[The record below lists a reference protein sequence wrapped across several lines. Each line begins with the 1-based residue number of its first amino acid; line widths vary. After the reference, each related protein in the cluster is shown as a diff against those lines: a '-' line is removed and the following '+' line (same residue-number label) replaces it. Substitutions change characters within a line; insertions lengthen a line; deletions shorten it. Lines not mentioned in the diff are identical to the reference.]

1 LSSFLAIVMWILRH
15 IILHALYSSAQ
26 PVVLEQSNLYFSI
39 TLFTYPLIALILAA
53 SGILRGAGDMKTPM
67 KVNIMMNIANI
78 IFSYVLVYGIE
89 IPFIHIHIPA
99 LKIKGAA
106 LGIGLARLL
115 GAAAITY
122 VLLRGSGTIRLDAG
136 NLLKIDW
143 NLQKKIFSIGIPAAL
158 ESLLFNG
165 GKLITQVFVVG
176 MGTVATAVFYV
187 TSSMNNLYCVP
198 INSFAIAAT
207 TLVGHNIGSGNA
219 KKAENDMIYVVKLA
233 TIFTAAVCI
242 PSIPFVKYLSLLYSR
257 DIEVINLSAQILLVY
272 CMVTL
277 FILPASFVLPA
288 GFKGAGDAKYTL
300 VTSFASMWIFRV
312 AGGYMF
318 GVILKMGVQGIWI
331 GMYTDWL
338 ARGILYYVRLKSGK
352 WKMHDILK
360 EQVQVNKKQ

>member
-1 LSSFLAIVMWILRH
+1 M
-15 IILHALYSSAQ
+15 
-26 PVVLEQSNLYFSI
+26 
-39 TLFTYPLIALILAA
+39 
-53 SGILRGAGDMKTPM
+53 
-67 KVNIMMNIANI
+67 
-78 IFSYVLVYGIE
+78 
-89 IPFIHIHIPA
+89 
-99 LKIKGAA
+99 
-106 LGIGLARLL
+106 
-115 GAAAITY
+115 
-122 VLLRGSGTIRLDAG
+122 
-136 NLLKIDW
+136 
-143 NLQKKIFSIGIPAAL
+143 
-158 ESLLFNG
+158 
-165 GKLITQVFVVG
+165 
-176 MGTVATAVFYV
+176 
-187 TSSMNNLYCVP
+187 
-198 INSFAIAAT
+198 
-207 TLVGHNIGSGNA
+207 
-219 KKAENDMIYVVKLA
+219 
-233 TIFTAAVCI
+233 
-242 PSIPFVKYLSLLYSR
+242 LYSR